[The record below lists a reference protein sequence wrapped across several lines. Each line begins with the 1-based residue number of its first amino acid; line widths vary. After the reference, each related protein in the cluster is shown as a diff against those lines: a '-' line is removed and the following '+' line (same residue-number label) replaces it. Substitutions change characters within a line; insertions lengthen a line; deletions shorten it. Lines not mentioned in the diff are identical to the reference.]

1 MGANRATRHGPGRA
15 VEKAQEAVQA
25 ATLAGAETTQ
35 AATHAATRTRMAR
48 GGSIAL
54 NVGMFI
60 GRTIAK
66 R

>member
-35 AATHAATRTRMAR
+35 AATHAATRTRMAAADR
-48 GGSIAL
+48 S
-54 NVGMFI
+54 
-60 GRTIAK
+60 R
-66 R
+66 